1 MKKFFNIIL
10 AVLAGLFL
18 LAVSAQSLVVPEE
31 REEELDLS
39 ALVLEAERFV
49 EKEINAGIDEFPIQ
63 DNMDLYRYDD
73 PASVVT
79 LYVTVRVG
87 NPSDNTDHT
96 WQEVNDFVKFVDR
109 VVITRELDKAEV
121 IVQIGNE
128 DGPLLGELGFGEI
141 VPNATIQIRGQSATL
156 TSQKSY
162 KIELRDRAG
171 DWRGQ
176 TTISLNKHKWDETR
190 IKNKLSFDLLKDI
203 PNIVSLR
210 TQFVNLYVKDET
222 TDPPGETFI
231 DYGLFTQI
239 EQPNRGFLRNHHLD
253 QDGQLYKPSSF
264 EFFRYPDQIRLA
276 NDPLYDEEIFSTILE
291 IKGNR
296 DHSKLINMLEDV
308 NNYAVPIEHV
318 FEEHFNAD
326 NYFTWI
332 AFNILVGNEDILTQ
346 DYYLYSPQNG
356 KTWYF
361 IPWDYDGALHRVES
375 EIFGSSPYHPFAQGI
390 GTFWG
395 VVLHRRVLEVEQYRQ
410 LLDVKITE
418 LKDFLTPERI
428 DGLITSYR
436 TVTDEFVSN
445 MPDVIN
451 LGIDLE
457 EYDLRL
463 EMLPDEIELN
473 YKLYLE
479 DLDTPMPF
487 FLGTPTMTNGM
498 MRFNWGESYDFDAQ
512 DIDYHFLVSRDW
524 EFQNVVVDEIIT
536 NLTAIQI
543 PMLVPGTYFWQVA
556 AINEDG
562 KRKYA
567 FDNYYDA
574 ERNKH
579 TGMKILY
586 ITDDGQ
592 VLEE

>member
-1 MKKFFNIIL
+1 MK
-10 AVLAGLFL
+10 
-18 LAVSAQSLVVPEE
+18 
-31 REEELDLS
+31 
-39 ALVLEAERFV
+39 
-49 EKEINAGIDEFPIQ
+49 
-63 DNMDLYRYDD
+63 Y
-73 PASVVT
+73 
-79 LYVTVRVG
+79 
-87 NPSDNTDHT
+87 
-96 WQEVNDFVKFVDR
+96 
-109 VVITRELDKAEV
+109 
-121 IVQIGNE
+121 
-128 DGPLLGELGFGEI
+128 
-141 VPNATIQIRGQSATL
+141 
-156 TSQKSY
+156 
-162 KIELRDRAG
+162 
-171 DWRGQ
+171 
-176 TTISLNKHKWDETR
+176 
-190 IKNKLSFDLLKDI
+190 I
-203 PNIVSLR
+203 PDIVSLR
-210 TQFVNLYVKDET
+210 TQFVQLYVKDET

-276 NDPLYDEEIFSTILE
+276 NDPLYDENIFSTILE

-308 NNYAVPIEHV
+308 NNYAVPIERV

-375 EIFGSSPYHPFAQGI
+375 EYFGSSPYHPFAQGI

-395 VVLHRRVLEVEQYRQ
+395 VVLHRRVLEVEEYRQ
-410 LLDVKITE
+410 KLDVKIIE
-418 LKDFLTPERI
+418 LKEFLTPERI

-487 FLGTPTMTNGM
+487 FLGTPTMTNGT

-524 EFQNVVVDEIIT
+524 EFQNIVIDEIVT
-536 NLTAIQI
+536 NLTTIQI